1 MPMTTAYE
9 RHTMAGTR
17 TAPTVDGTPLYKV
30 VSLTW
35 YDYTG
40 EQRTDSYQVDAD
52 STAAEIE
59 AFVAAMQAM
68 SNATLWRVQVSDS
81 YNSVGDSSNAVEEV
95 WEEASANLVFLA
107 KTALNDSQNIFV
119 PAPINAAFVE
129 GTEELDPTYAPL
141 ATLLAAWL
149 AMKTNYSVVSGR
161 FTSRRD
167 IGTKVI
173 I

>member
-1 MPMTTAYE
+1 MP
-9 RHTMAGTR
+9 GTR
-17 TAPTVDGTPLYKV
+17 TAPTISGTPTYKI

-40 EQRTDSYQVDAD
+40 EQRTDSYQMDAD

-59 AFVAAMQAM
+59 AFAVAMQAL
-68 SNATLWRVQVSDS
+68 SNATLWRVGVADT
-81 YNSVGDSSNAVEEV
+81 YNSVGDSSNALEQV
-95 WEEASANLVFLA
+95 WEDAETNLVFLA
-107 KTALNDSQNIFV
+107 KTSLNVANNLFV

-129 GTEELDPTYAPL
+129 GTEEIDPTNAEI
-141 ATLLAAWL
+141 AALLAAWL
-149 AMKTNYSVVSGR
+149 PMRAGFSVVSGR
-161 FTSRRD
+161 FTQRRS

>member
-1 MPMTTAYE
+1 MP
-9 RHTMAGTR
+9 GTR
-17 TAPTVDGTPLYKV
+17 TAPAVDGTPLYKV

-40 EQRTDSYQVDAD
+40 EQRTDSYQFDAD
-52 STAAEIE
+52 STNLEIE
-59 AFVAAMQAM
+59 AFAAAMQAL
-68 SNATLWRVQVSDS
+68 SNATLWRIQVSDA
-81 YNSVGDSSNAVEEV
+81 YNSVGDSSNALEQV

-107 KTALNDSQNIFV
+107 KDSLNNSQNIFV
-119 PAPINAAFVE
+119 PAPINAVMVE
-129 GTEELDPTYAPL
+129 GTEEIDPTNAAL
-141 ATLLAAWL
+141 AALLAAWL
-149 AMKTNYSVVSGR
+149 PMKANYSVVSGR